1 MAPNSPAAHGPDPD
15 EQPTEAA
22 EVRIR
27 VEPARATTEET
38 ASRP

>member
-1 MAPNSPAAHGPDPD
+1 MTPNSPATHEPGPD

-22 EVRIR
+22 RVRIKL
-27 VEPARATTEET
+27 EPARATTEET

>member
-1 MAPNSPAAHGPDPD
+1 MAPNSPATHEPDPD

-22 EVRIR
+22 LVRIK
-27 VEPARATTEET
+27 VEPARATTEEA